1 MSLLKKLTNRL
12 RGLYLDIYFYFNQKI
27 LYKDIYGLSY
37 YLYKNTRPKDTFNI
51 GVRTDDTT
59 VLYIINKILTSPEIE
74 KKDTINCID
83 VGSYIGVVTL
93 MMSKSL
99 QNSKKNW
106 KIHSFEP
113 FKDTFLKLQQNINLD
128 SFKHNIVLNNLAVSN
143 TNEMMNLQS
152 YPNAPGQNHLVF

>member
-1 MSLLKKLTNRL
+1 
-12 RGLYLDIYFYFNQKI
+12 
-27 LYKDIYGLSY
+27 
-37 YLYKNTRPKDTFNI
+37 
-51 GVRTDDTT
+51 
-59 VLYIINKILTSPEIE
+59 
-74 KKDTINCID
+74 
-83 VGSYIGVVTL
+83 

-152 YPNAPGQNHLVF
+152 YPNAPGQNHLLWKISQIQIINLIIKRK